1 LPKLL
6 YKEQAFPDMAIP
18 LEPKLS
24 ARREHGP
31 EPLRR
36 KRVQPVAPASPLRNK
51 VIARLLI
58 FATVVLLVDSLV
70 GDKGLIERLHAR
82 RSYAEMEASLN
93 DLKARNASLRKYAQ
107 DLKENRDTIEAIA
120 REELGMTRSGEILF
134 IVRDAKPQSN

>member
-1 LPKLL
+1 
-6 YKEQAFPDMAIP
+6 MAIP
-18 LEPKLS
+18 LEPRPS
-24 ARREHGP
+24 SRRENGP

-58 FATVVLLVDSLV
+58 FATVVLMVDSLV

-82 RSYAEMEASLN
+82 RKYVEMEASLN
-93 DLKARNASLRKYAQ
+93 ELKAKNAALRKYAQ
-107 DLKENRDTIEAIA
+107 ELKESPDAIESIA
-120 REELGMTRSGEILF
+120 REELGLTRPGEILF